1 MNKKTY
7 QMPVIQVVNIK
18 TSALLQASNEN
29 TLSVKGETSGNGISF
44 GNSSEYAG
52 DDNED
57 W

>member
-29 TLSVKGETSGNGISF
+29 TLSVKGSTSVSGISF

>member
-18 TSALLQASNEN
+18 TSALLQASNGN
-29 TLSVKGETSGNGISF
+29 TLSVKGNTSSSGITF

-52 DDNED
+52 DDEEE